1 MILQTL
7 QVRLLVRVE
16 FVRYKK
22 YTKTTLL
29 KVESGVYDS
38 FDNIKVKASVNK
50 RYKLLKE
57 DKMSNAVFT
66 HFLVRSFMTINNL
79 SKDSAFNYLDDLVKF
94 EVYKETNKIGD
105 KYENKNTDIIPR

>member
-1 MILQTL
+1 MTLLTL
-7 QVRLLVRVE
+7 QARLLVQVDS
-16 FVRYKK
+16 VRYKK
-22 YTKTTLL
+22 YTKTALL

-79 SKDSAFNYLDDLVKF
+79 SKDSAFNCLDDLLKF
-94 EVYKETNKIGD
+94 EIYKETNKIGD
-105 KYENKNTDIIPR
+105 KYENKNKDIIPR

>member
-1 MILQTL
+1 
-7 QVRLLVRVE
+7 VE

-22 YTKTTLL
+22 YTTKTLL
-29 KVESGVYDS
+29 NIEEGVYAS
-38 FDNIKVKASVNK
+38 FVNIKVKASVNK